1 MESNRLPNS
10 VSLEIVV
17 VAKLV
22 VEVAVSVPTV
32 KLEEEALERFD

>member
-1 MESNRLPNS
+1 MSPVTDRED
-10 VSLEIVV
+10 IVV

-22 VEVAVSVPTV
+22 VEVEVSVPTV